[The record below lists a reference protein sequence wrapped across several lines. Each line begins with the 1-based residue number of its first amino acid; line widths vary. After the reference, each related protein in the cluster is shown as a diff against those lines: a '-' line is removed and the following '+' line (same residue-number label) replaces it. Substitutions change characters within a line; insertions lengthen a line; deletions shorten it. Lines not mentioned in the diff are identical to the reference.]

1 MAVLTWALVC
11 APIATDTRLTLY
23 AYLEK
28 IAGPHFIKIYSVVN
42 GALFCILAGA
52 MITVSASAIRILFGL
67 EPQTGLFPNDLRF
80 ILIALIGR
88 G

>member
-1 MAVLTWALVC
+1 
-11 APIATDTRLTLY
+11 LTLY

-67 EPQTGLFPNDLRF
+67 EPQTGLFPTDLRWIRQSKLGF
-80 ILIALIGR
+80 RPDELVGFECFC
-88 G
+88 